1 MSKATPGP
9 WEIAP
14 YNDIEIRFIVDEDDL
29 LIADCRPYI
38 DPYYRNEKDRRYKN
52 PKNPNEANARLI
64 AAAPC
69 LLEALQ
75 EVMSWIY
82 DWDPDFTFE
91 NEWDGTEIKARAA
104 IEKAT
109 GD

>member
-69 LLEALQ
+69 LLEALR
-75 EVMSWIY
+75 EII
-82 DWDPDFTFE
+82 
-91 NEWDGTEIKARAA
+91 EWDDRYPVPGNPTGGIARAA
-104 IEKAT
+104 IKKAT
-109 GD
+109 GEE